1 MNLTKRLLL
10 KVLVTCGMSVLLAP
24 SAWALD
30 LPELMGLLAAKPSGE
45 ARFVETRYV
54 KELDRPLTSSGT
66 LAFTAPDKFSRHTL
80 KPRAES
86 MVVEGSRITLERSGR
101 KRQLNL
107 AALPEAAAIVEAV
120 RGTLSGNG
128 EALTRHFRPRISGEA
143 KSWELALTPLDVRL
157 YNLVRVVRL
166 SGKKSE
172 VLEVEVQLADG
183 DRSVMV
189 VEPVALAVP
198 AQP

>member
-1 MNLTKRLLL
+1 MKTTKPMRRLLMGL
-10 KVLVTCGMSVLLAP
+10 GTLCTCAFLTP
-24 SAWALD
+24 TAWALD
-30 LPELMGLLAAKPSGE
+30 LPELMSLLATKRSGE

-54 KELDRPLTSSGT
+54 KDLDRPLTSSGT
-66 LAFTAPDKFSRHTL
+66 LAFTAPDRFSRHTL
-80 KPRAES
+80 IPRAES

-101 KRQLNL
+101 KRQMDL
-107 AALPEAAAIVEAV
+107 AVLPEAAAIVEAV

-128 EALTRHFRPRISGEA
+128 SALQRHFRSRVNGQA
-143 KSWELALTPLDVRL
+143 QHWELALTPLEVRL

-166 SGKKSE
+166 SGKNSD

-189 VEPVALAVP
+189 VEPVAARP
-198 AQP
+198 